1 MNFIQEVFKNLFGQ
15 DANAANVVSSLI
27 MFSIG
32 AIFVLWIEVKGRDKN
47 SCRTP
52 VGFSFKFLFQDNLER
67 IIITGLVGLMVVMI
81 GSNIVML
88 LGVTMPESVGRF
100 FHLVAGLSSDA
111 ISIAIKRKF
120 VVGNDGN

>member
-1 MNFIQEVFKNLFGQ
+1 MNFIQEVSKNLFGQ

-32 AIFVLWIEVKGRDKN
+32 AIFVFWIEVKGRDKN

-52 VGFSFKFLFQDNLER
+52 VGFSLKFLFEDNLER

-100 FHLVAGLSSDA
+100 FPLIAGLSSDA